1 MLGSPI
7 LYLKAMRILM
17 FQLSG
22 FYCKTL
28 NFKGALRNKQNSLF
42 FLEIHARKTEEAPSL
57 HVQNTVQSPKPWDG
71 LQRVALTLWILLLC
85 TAKRNPFN

>member
-22 FYCKTL
+22 FYYRGILDSIRSCGC
-28 NFKGALRNKQNSLF
+28 FAALRSSQVKPLCSGSTVLGF
-42 FLEIHARKTEEAPSL
+42 FFSF
-57 HVQNTVQSPKPWDG
+57 D
-71 LQRVALTLWILLLC
+71 
-85 TAKRNPFN
+85 NPQVVTPEP